1 MLHGVRATGTD
12 GRRSIGSRL
21 GPLLRFNLGVVD
33 VARCEHHVWPA
44 LRCGALRGMSPRVSA
59 AGRMR
64 NVKAGNVPCQGWAPI
79 AEVAE
84 LGLGKPAQVLIG
96 DGGAIIGA
104 AGGIPGFDPGAKPTA
119 PASRA
124 AAGANLDR
132 GHAWVLAGHRSS
144 LPALPRAIELKTT
157 APAVVA
163 PAAAAAPRPLTDRRR
178 QTPVRVP

>member
-1 MLHGVRATGTD
+1 M
-12 GRRSIGSRL
+12 
-21 GPLLRFNLGVVD
+21 N
-33 VARCEHHVWPA
+33 
-44 LRCGALRGMSPRVSA
+44 PRVST

-84 LGLGKPAQVLIG
+84 LGLGKPAQILIG

-104 AGGIPGFDPGAKPTA
+104 AGGIPGFDPGAEPA

-132 GHAWVLAGHRSS
+132 GQAWVLAGHRSS
-144 LPALPRAIELKTT
+144 LPALPRAIGLKTT

-178 QTPVRVP
+178 QTPVRVLAALRVGRRHGSASPSGRTGRQVGSVQTCLLRACA